1 MNRYGIWP
9 PMPMATPGLPS
20 FHAVMNDG
28 PSWASNNNMGWD
40 GVRSTVDAGRRS
52 RPVLYYSCNK
62 GRSQT
67 LESATYICTVSR
79 GDPSVHRAT
88 KSNSFPF
95 HVATY
100 LAGNIVRTS
109 GHFSC

>member
-1 MNRYGIWP
+1 MNRYGLWP

-40 GVRSTVDAGRRS
+40 GVRSTVDAVAA
-52 RPVLYYSCNK
+52 RPYYSCNK

-67 LESATYICTVSR
+67 QESATYLCTV
-79 GDPSVHRAT
+79 
-88 KSNSFPF
+88 
-95 HVATY
+95 
-100 LAGNIVRTS
+100 
-109 GHFSC
+109 

>member
-40 GVRSTVDAGRRS
+40 GVRSTVDAVAAG
-52 RPVLYYSCNK
+52 PY
-62 GRSQT
+62 
-67 LESATYICTVSR
+67 CTT
-79 GDPSVHRAT
+79 PAT
-88 KSNSFPF
+88 KDAARHWSPLP
-95 HVATY
+95 TY
-100 LAGNIVRTS
+100 VP
-109 GHFSC
+109 